1 MKLIGLSLSQCV
13 RDIADGLVCEKVVAQ
28 STGNPEGIE
37 RRFGTVGLH
46 KTKPCATSRSC
57 YPNRPRQEFG

>member
-46 KTKPCATSRSC
+46 K
-57 YPNRPRQEFG
+57 